1 MSIEFFVFEKQF
13 EQLGFFFWMKRG
25 EENKSQS
32 HTHTIHIEK
41 AGEPHWLCC
50 IKNGAGYRWMDL
62 QVWLEI

>member
-13 EQLGFFFWMKRG
+13 EQLGFLD
-25 EENKSQS
+25 EEGGRKQITI
-32 HTHTIHIEK
+32 THTIHIEK